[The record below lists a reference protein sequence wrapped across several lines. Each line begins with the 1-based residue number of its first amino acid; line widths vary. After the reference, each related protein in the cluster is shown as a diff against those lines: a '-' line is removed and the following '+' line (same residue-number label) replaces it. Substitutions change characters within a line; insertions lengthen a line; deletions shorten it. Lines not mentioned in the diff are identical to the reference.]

1 MECLKELL
9 RLERGWL
16 PEREGYSLYIRPFM
30 FGSSHSLG
38 ISRPTRS
45 TIAIMLSPVGPYF
58 QTGAGVAVAQHVH
71 MSSPVTHG
79 RAVEKRRRLRL
90 LRMCWL
96 WQCSAQLE
104 MLVST
109 HSAAS
114 LGHLTHGWWHC

>member
-58 QTGAGVAVAQHVH
+58 QTGAGLAVAQHVH
-71 MSSPVTHG
+71 SRRTGVLSRRGADYVFSACAGCGSVLHSS
-79 RAVEKRRRLRL
+79 R
-90 LRMCWL
+90 CW
-96 WQCSAQLE
+96 S
-104 MLVST
+104 
-109 HSAAS
+109 
-114 LGHLTHGWWHC
+114 

>member
-9 RLERGWL
+9 RVERGWL

-58 QTGAGVAVAQHVH
+58 QTGVGLPVGTACALKVA
-71 MSSPVTHG
+71 
-79 RAVEKRRRLRL
+79 L
-90 LRMCWL
+90 
-96 WQCSAQLE
+96 
-104 MLVST
+104 
-109 HSAAS
+109 
-114 LGHLTHGWWHC
+114 